1 MKLLFPA
8 LLLLSL
14 EAMAQTKA
22 YPHLHVTKQPLQQG
36 QYVTIAYSPAQAGI
50 NAESGPVT
58 AIMLVFSRG
67 STIAYDTVLTLS
79 KKNILKTRFA
89 LHDSADAV
97 SFQFIQGKKEDNNNG
112 NGYFFPV
119 FGKSGEAIAGTAI
132 SMAELYYGHSG
143 SGIKNPDIPMA
154 EKFLRTYLS
163 QTSKKTIRLTE
174 YVYLNTRI
182 KDTAAICNALENH
195 QNFTV
200 PKEESDYHFLSYA
213 AGAYC
218 NNKDLKASLE
228 ATRKTTFPFGTWR
241 FQPWYDSL
249 SFAEKLSEQLAWYKA
264 FELAFGPDDEI
275 AAAFASSTLGGFVF
289 QSAAEQANGKVF
301 AEMDHRMKNKKM
313 PEKELADLYHSFAWN
328 CAANDTL
335 LLLAADYSNQSLQ
348 ILKNLQQTLEGKLP
362 SETKT
367 NFRQE
372 LQKQYLLHA
381 GTYGFLQYKLGQYD
395 SATHY
400 LLLAAAGEDW
410 KNPEINERCFEAMAK
425 THRPQEILIK
435 MEIAIENDGFNTSLE
450 KKYLLTSETSGIP
463 HSADRLNQKKA
474 AAKEKKYREYKEAVL
489 NRGAPSFSLTN
500 LEGKQVS
507 LRELKGKVVVL
518 DFWAT
523 WCGPCIA
530 SFPGMQKVVDAYKGK
545 DDVEVIFVNTWENA
559 PDTGAVIKNFF
570 DKNPFNFNVLIDA
583 KNEVAKAFGI
593 EGLPSKI
600 VIDKTGTIR
609 FKSLGASSDADF
621 TFEDLQMMIEIS
633 KSL

>member
-22 YPHLHVTKQPLQQG
+22 YTHLHVTKQPLQQG

-50 NAESGPVT
+50 DAESGPVT
-58 AIMLVFSRG
+58 AIMVVFSRG
-67 STIAYDTVLTLS
+67 RTIAYDTILTRS
-79 KKNILKTRFA
+79 KKNLLETRFA

-119 FGKSGEAIAGTAI
+119 LGKSGEAIPGTAV
-132 SMAELYYGHSG
+132 SMTELYYGHTG

-154 EKFLRTYLS
+154 EKYLRTYLS
-163 QTSKKTIRLTE
+163 QTSPETIRLSE
-174 YVYLNTRI
+174 YIYWKSLLG
-182 KDTAAICNALENH
+182 DTAAICHALENQ
-195 QNFTV
+195 QNYTV
-200 PKEESDYHFLSYA
+200 PMEESDYPILSYA
-213 AGAYC
+213 AVAFC
-218 NNKDLKASLE
+218 NKKDLTASLE
-228 ATRKTTFPFGTWR
+228 ATRKTTFPFGIWR

-275 AAAFASSTLGGFVF
+275 AAAYASTTLGRSIF
-289 QSAAEQANGKVF
+289 QSAAEQRNGKVF
-301 AEMDHRMKNKKM
+301 AEMDQRMKNKKM
-313 PEKELADLYHSFAWN
+313 PEKDLAELYHSFALN
-328 CAANDTL
+328 CAGNDTL
-335 LLLAADYSNQSLQ
+335 LLLAADYSNQSLEM
-348 ILKNLQQTLEGKLP
+348 LKNLQQTLEGKLP

-381 GTYGFLQYKLGQYD
+381 DTYGFLQYKLGQYD

-450 KKYLLTSETSGIP
+450 KNI
-463 HSADRLNQKKA
+463 
-474 AAKEKKYREYKEAVL
+474 
-489 NRGAPSFSLTN
+489 
-500 LEGKQVS
+500 
-507 LRELKGKVVVL
+507 
-518 DFWAT
+518 
-523 WCGPCIA
+523 C
-530 SFPGMQKVVDAYKGK
+530 
-545 DDVEVIFVNTWENA
+545 
-559 PDTGAVIKNFF
+559 
-570 DKNPFNFNVLIDA
+570 
-583 KNEVAKAFGI
+583 
-593 EGLPSKI
+593 
-600 VIDKTGTIR
+600 
-609 FKSLGASSDADF
+609 
-621 TFEDLQMMIEIS
+621 
-633 KSL
+633 